1 MSSFAQ
7 ELLLLSEDISREESK
22 SVRDEIV
29 ERIVNIVDFLNEEFC
44 DDSVADIYTESV
56 DSVLDMYE
64 AGRLEEDVMDDE
76 EFIAEL
82 NPILTIISKSINKLD
97 DGELGND

>member
-1 MSSFAQ
+1 
-7 ELLLLSEDISREESK
+7 
-22 SVRDEIV
+22 
-29 ERIVNIVDFLNEEFC
+29 
-44 DDSVADIYTESV
+44 
-56 DSVLDMYE
+56 
-64 AGRLEEDVMDDE
+64 MDDE

>member
-1 MSSFAQ
+1 
-7 ELLLLSEDISREESK
+7 
-22 SVRDEIV
+22 
-29 ERIVNIVDFLNEEFC
+29 
-44 DDSVADIYTESV
+44 
-56 DSVLDMYE
+56 MYE